1 MRDVTATR
9 RLAAL
14 RRKLGAL
21 ASPPRWLARA
31 KARRLA
37 RLEAALA
44 RALPLDPA
52 LTPEPARTP
61 IPARREPDRL
71 A

>member
-1 MRDVTATR
+1 MREGTAIG

-21 ASPPRWLARA
+21 VSPPRWLARA

-52 LTPEPARTP
+52 LTPEPA
-61 IPARREPDRL
+61 ARRDPDRL
-71 A
+71 G

>member
-1 MRDVTATR
+1 MREGTAMQ

-21 ASPPRWLARA
+21 AWPPRWLARA

-44 RALPLDPA
+44 SALPLDPA
-52 LTPEPARTP
+52 LTPEPARP
-61 IPARREPDRL
+61 RDPDRL
-71 A
+71 G